1 MQSTWASHDPSHAE
15 FPVQNYFNYFTEI
28 EEHFQRR
35 RGGILL
41 LSTLDW
47 ALIETWKDA
56 GIPLEA
62 ALRGIDAAFDGYD
75 QRPSKSKKVNSLAY
89 CAQEVLSAAE
99 AMKEARV
106 GVAKE
111 VTDDASDGSAKSRGF
126 EPSEIVAYLIGN
138 ADRLEGVVLPQGS
151 GVRPQEVARETA
163 NLLRQQ
169 AEFIRS
175 TDTSGSGPKSHLRLE
190 DLERRLTV
198 MEEKMFAAL
207 LAATPDE
214 EVFSVRAQADRELLP
229 YRSKM
234 TAPQIDQLQKQY
246 IHKRLLEKH
255 GLPRLSLFYMT

>member
-1 MQSTWASHDPSHAE
+1 ME
-15 FPVQNYFNYFTEI
+15 NYFNYFTEI

-35 RGGILL
+35 RGSILL

-62 ALRGIDAAFDGYD
+62 ALRGIEAAFDRYD

-89 CAQEVLSAAE
+89 CAQEVLAAAE
-99 AMKEARV
+99 DMKEAAV
-106 GVAKE
+106 GAGHE
-111 VTDDASDGSAKSRGF
+111 SSNEAADADTSSSATGSATSAASANPGF
-126 EPSEIVAYLIGN
+126 DPAQIAAYLRKN
-138 ADRLEGVVLPQGS
+138 AEQLERSKLPAKAS
-151 GVRPQEVARETA
+151 VDPTIIARETA
-163 NLLRQQ
+163 VTLREV
-169 AEFIRS
+169 AERLAAEKIS
-175 TDTSGSGPKSHLRLE
+175 RLE

-198 MEEKMFAAL
+198 LEEKLLAAL
-207 LAATPDE
+207 VAATPDE
-214 EVFSVRAQADRELLP
+214 DLVSVRAQADRELAP

-234 TAPQIDQLQKQY
+234 PAAQIDQLLKQY